1 MMANL
6 TDGDQS
12 FCSVTVPQQQQH
24 QLASSGVGGGGAS
37 GNVAHTGNALHVGVA
52 GGGGEDGESGLGS
65 TVTVGTASSA
75 AMMGS
80 MTPTPTASTT
90 TLSATPTVG
99 TWTEFCERHARAAA
113 ADFAR
118 ACVNYVTN
126 NLPEVARHT
135 ISHRDFMRRFV
146 HCFESRFE
154 DEFQRRRAQ
163 PKTGNGSATVPEESD
178 YSEDTDSPKTNH
190 KPFFR
195 RLSFKGLR
203 KGKVIHAFFH
213 KQHSDEVE
221 LSERRASKTKLA
233 KIVVECRK
241 EGTVNY
247 LSPENL
253 DQPGSQKWEK
263 CKLVLVKT
271 VSGYM
276 LEFYSPPKSQKPRS
290 GVFCFLITEAR
301 ETTALEMPDHENTF
315 VLKAGNNME
324 YVIEARDTDD
334 MRSWLATIR
343 YCMRSTQ
350 TTSEPSDSVATD
362 LITTLSTSMS
372 HGGGGAGG
380 IPSTLVAS
388 SGLATDVNNLSL
400 NQSLTGT
407 TGGTGTSTIGAVSN
421 ALGGTAIPAGT
432 GTAAN
437 ANATTTVTTASA
449 PELPPRR
456 PDDRIS
462 SSSNFELTE
471 NDLDLSHEH
480 DTDLTAL
487 MREYPW
493 FHGTLPRF
501 EAAQLVLREGISS
514 HGVFLVRQSET
525 RKGEFVLTFNF
536 QGKAKHLRMT
546 LNDLGQCRVQHL
558 WFPSITEMLEH
569 FRQHPIPL
577 ESGGT
582 ADVTLTGYVLT
593 PQHQHVLT
601 QQQAQQQ
608 QHQHQQSVSGLQ
620 AGQQT
625 ATSNNYST
633 TLIGSSSMSSSNATG
648 GGAGATTAVSNSS
661 QNTPNATGTTG
672 APSGGGTAAGS
683 NPQTSPRHPTQAITL
698 NGSVRIKT
706 CDLELSLQTVP
717 VEQMSSHLHHSHHQ
731 QQQQHIHLHASHQ
744 QQQPG
749 TSGLNQGSASGS
761 GQTGTAE
768 EVQRAVDNQYSYV

>member
-1 MMANL
+1 MANL
-6 TDGDQS
+6 TDGGDQS
-12 FCSVTVPQQQQH
+12 FCSVTVQQQQH
-24 QLASSGVGGGGAS
+24 QVSGGGGS
-37 GNVAHTGNALHVGVA
+37 VSSHTGNALHVGSGGA
-52 GGGGEDGESGLGS
+52 GDEGGEGGGGGNIGS
-65 TVTVGTASSA
+65 NNSATVVGSS
-75 AMMGS
+75 GS
-80 MTPTPTASTT
+80 MATTSPLATTAP
-90 TLSATPTVG
+90 PTVG
-99 TWTEFCERHARAAA
+99 AWVEFCERHARAAA

-118 ACVNYVTN
+118 ACVNYVNT
-126 NLPEVARHT
+126 LPEVT
-135 ISHRDFMRRFV
+135 CQMMPHREFMYRFV
-146 HCFESRFE
+146 HCFEARFE
-154 DEFQRRRAQ
+154 EEYLRRKTQ
-163 PKTGNGSATVPEESD
+163 PKTGNGSATLPEESD

-203 KGKVIHAFFH
+203 KGKAFFH

-253 DQPGSQKWEK
+253 DQPSGSQKWEK

-350 TTSEPSDSVATD
+350 TNSGGADVTVTD
-362 LITTLSTSMS
+362 LNTSLSTSLS
-372 HGGGGAGG
+372 HGAASGGIGAGAGGGGGIGAGGGGGGGGGGAGTG
-380 IPSTLVAS
+380 GMS
-388 SGLATDVNNLSL
+388 SLATDVNNLSL
-400 NQSLTGT
+400 SQSA
-407 TGGTGTSTIGAVSN
+407 S
-421 ALGGTAIPAGT
+421 
-432 GTAAN
+432 AAN
-437 ANATTTVTTASA
+437 ATPPGGVGATASLTSSGTPGMTGTGVGNAAPNQSTGLNASA
-449 PELPPRR
+449 PDLPPRR

-471 NDLDLSHEH
+471 NDLEQAHET
-480 DTDLTAL
+480 DTDLTAM

-501 EAAQLVLREGISS
+501 DAAQLVLREGTSS

-593 PQHQHVLT
+593 PQHQHVFT
-601 QQQAQQQ
+601 QQQQQQQQQQSSAQSQQQSQQQQ
-608 QHQHQQSVSGLQ
+608 QH
-620 AGQQT
+620 AN
-625 ATSNNYST
+625 SNNYST
-633 TLIGSSSMSSSNATG
+633 TLIGNSGNATASSGASNTSSSNVAG
-648 GGAGATTAVSNSS
+648 GGSS
-661 QNTPNATGTTG
+661 AN
-672 APSGGGTAAGS
+672 
-683 NPQTSPRHPTQAITL
+683 NPQTSPRHAITL

-717 VEQMSSHLHHSHHQ
+717 VEQMNSHHLHHPHQHQQHLLLHAQ
-731 QQQQHIHLHASHQ
+731 QQQQQ
-744 QQQPG
+744 QPSGPQPGSSGLGQSSGTGAQQPG
-749 TSGLNQGSASGS
+749 MTEDG
-761 GQTGTAE
+761 
-768 EVQRAVDNQYSYV
+768 QRAVDNQYSYV

>member
-1 MMANL
+1 MANL

-12 FCSVTVPQQQQH
+12 FCNATQSGGTGTGSAVTGATPGTTVTG
-24 QLASSGVGGGGAS
+24 SSGGGVTSTGGGGGAS
-37 GNVAHTGNALHVGVA
+37 SAQA
-52 GGGGEDGESGLGS
+52 GSG
-65 TVTVGTASSA
+65 TVWA
-75 AMMGS
+75 
-80 MTPTPTASTT
+80 
-90 TLSATPTVG
+90 
-99 TWTEFCERHARAAA
+99 EFCERHARAAS

-118 ACVNYVTN
+118 SCVHYVTN
-126 NLPEVARHT
+126 NLPESARQT
-135 ISHRDFMRRFV
+135 VSHRDFMRRFIE
-146 HCFESRFE
+146 CFSEHFE
-154 DEFQRRRAQ
+154 HDFYRRRVQ
-163 PKTGNGSATVPEESD
+163 SKTGNGTAMVMEESD

-203 KGKVIHAFFH
+203 KGKVIHALFH

-221 LSERRASKTKLA
+221 LSGSRSNKTKLA

-247 LSPENL
+247 LTPESL
-253 DQPGSQKWEK
+253 EQPSNSHKWEK

-271 VSGYM
+271 VGGYM

-315 VLKAGNNME
+315 VLKADNNME

-343 YCMRSTQ
+343 YCMRSTP
-350 TTSEPSDSVATD
+350 TSQLPPISD
-362 LITTLSTSMS
+362 LNTSLNTSIS
-372 HGGGGAGG
+372 HGGGGPGG
-380 IPSTLVAS
+380 VTNTGGGGVGLSNSLVN
-388 SGLATDVNNLSL
+388 DVNNLNL
-400 NQSLTGT
+400 NQSSLN
-407 TGGTGTSTIGAVSN
+407 AVP
-421 ALGGTAIPAGT
+421 TMM
-432 GTAAN
+432 
-437 ANATTTVTTASA
+437 A

-471 NDLDLSHEH
+471 GDLEQVHET
-480 DTDLTAL
+480 DTDLTAM

-493 FHGTLPRF
+493 FHGTLARS
-501 EAAQLVLREGISS
+501 EAAQLVLHNGISS

-582 ADVTLTGYVLT
+582 ADVTLTNFVVL
-593 PQHQHVLT
+593 PSHAMAAT
-601 QQQAQQQ
+601 Q
-608 QHQHQQSVSGLQ
+608 SN
-620 AGQQT
+620 
-625 ATSNNYST
+625 SNNYST
-633 TLIGSSSMSSSNATG
+633 TTIG
-648 GGAGATTAVSNSS
+648 GGG
-661 QNTPNATGTTG
+661 GG
-672 APSGGGTAAGS
+672 GGGGTGTAGGGGGGTGTGAS
-683 NPQTSPRHPTQAITL
+683 ANPNTSPRH
-698 NGSVRIKT
+698 VR
-706 CDLELSLQTVP
+706 
-717 VEQMSSHLHHSHHQ
+717 
-731 QQQQHIHLHASHQ
+731 
-744 QQQPG
+744 
-749 TSGLNQGSASGS
+749 
-761 GQTGTAE
+761 
-768 EVQRAVDNQYSYV
+768 